1 MKRVINF
8 AAGPAAIPLE
18 VLEQARDEML
28 DWNGTGCSVMEVSH
42 RGKEYDALHHE
53 AMDLFR
59 ELAGMGKEW
68 KVLFCTGGASTQF
81 LMLPMNYL
89 GSLGAAGDG
98 KQADYISTG
107 NWSKAAIKEA
117 KRFGT
122 ITMPANMELEGGL
135 FRAIPKQSE
144 LKFNPAA
151 EYVHYTTNNTIMG
164 TEFHYTPDPH
174 GKPLVADM
182 SSDIFS
188 RPMEFNR
195 HSMVYAGAQKNLG
208 PSGVTVVAIREDF
221 LAKAKDDLP
230 TMMSYKI
237 FNEHDS
243 MFNTP
248 PCFSIY
254 ILSLVLKWLKKNGG
268 LEAMGKIN
276 EAKQKLVYAAVDG
289 SKGFYKGSAAV
300 DSRSWMNIDFK
311 LPTPELDDKFVKE
324 AKAAGIVQTK
334 GYRTMGGIRL
344 SCYNAVSLKDV
355 ETTVGFMKDFQAKNS

>member
-18 VLEQARDEML
+18 VLEQAQAEML

-68 KVLFCTGGASTQF
+68 KILFCTGGASTQF

-89 GSLGAAGDG
+89 GDG

-122 ITMPANMELEGGL
+122 ITMPANMELEGGI
-135 FRAIPKQSE
+135 FRAIPKPGE
-144 LKFNPAA
+144 LKLNPAA
-151 EYVHYTTNNTIMG
+151 EYLHYTSNNTIMG
-164 TEFHYTPDPH
+164 TEFHYTPDSK

-188 RPMEFNR
+188 RPMEFDK
-195 HSMVYAGAQKNLG
+195 HSMIYAGAQKNLG
-208 PSGVTVVAIREDF
+208 PSGVTVVAIKEDF
-221 LAKAKDDLP
+221 LAKAKEDLP

-237 FNEHDS
+237 FDEHDS

-268 LEAMGKIN
+268 LEARGKVN
-276 EAKQKLVYAAVDG
+276 DAKQKLVYQAVDG
-289 SKGFYKGSAAV
+289 SGGFYKGSAEK

-311 LPTPELDDKFVKE
+311 LSTPELDEKFVKD

-334 GYRTMGGIRL
+334 GYRTLGGIRL

-355 ETTVGFMKDFQAKNS
+355 ETTVAFMEEFKRKNG

>member
-18 VLEQARDEML
+18 VLEQAQAEML
-28 DWNGTGCSVMEVSH
+28 DWKGTGCSVMEVSH

-59 ELAGMGKEW
+59 EIAGMGPEW
-68 KVLFCTGGASTQF
+68 KILFTTGGASTQF

-89 GSLGAAGDG
+89 GEG
-98 KQADYISTG
+98 KEADYISTG

-117 KRFGT
+117 RRFGT
-122 ITMPANMELEGGL
+122 ITMPANMELEGGV
-135 FRAIPKQSE
+135 FHAIPKQSE
-144 LKFNPAA
+144 LKFNPKA

-164 TEFHYTPDPH
+164 TEFHYTPDAH
-174 GKPLVADM
+174 GKPLIADM

-188 RPMEFNR
+188 RPMEFNK
-195 HSMVYAGAQKNLG
+195 HSMIYAGAQKNLG
-208 PSGVTVVAIREDF
+208 PSGVTVVAIKEDF
-221 LAKAKDDLP
+221 LARAKEDLP

-254 ILSLVLKWLKKNGG
+254 ILDLVLQWIKKNGG
-268 LEAMGKIN
+268 LEERQRVN
-276 EAKQKLVYAAVDG
+276 DAKQKLIYATVDG
-289 SKGFYKGSAAV
+289 SGGFYKGSAEK

-311 LPTPELDDKFVKE
+311 LPSPELDEKFVKD

-355 ETTVGFMKDFQAKNS
+355 ETTVAFMKDFQQKNG

>member
-18 VLEQARDEML
+18 VLEQAQAEML

-53 AMDLFR
+53 TMDLFR
-59 ELAGMGKEW
+59 ELAGMGPEW

-81 LMLPMNYL
+81 LMLPYNYL
-89 GSLGAAGDG
+89 GDG
-98 KQADYISTG
+98 KQADYIHTG

-122 ITMPANMELEGGL
+122 ITHPANMDRGELAAN
-135 FRAIPKQSE
+135 AIPKPGD
-144 LKFNPAA
+144 LKLNPAA
-151 EYVHYTTNNTIMG
+151 EYLHYTSNNTIEG
-164 TEFHYTPDPH
+164 TEFHYTPDSK
-174 GKPLVADM
+174 GKPLIADM
-182 SSDIFS
+182 SSNIFS
-188 RPMEFNR
+188 RPMEYAK
-195 HSMVYAGAQKNLG
+195 HSMIYAGAQKNLG
-208 PSGVTVVAIREDF
+208 PSGVTVVAIKEDF
-221 LAKAKDDLP
+221 LAKAKEDLP
-230 TMMSYKI
+230 TMMSYKV

-254 ILSLVLKWLKKNGG
+254 VLSLVLKWLKKNGG
-268 LEAMGKIN
+268 LAERGRIN
-276 EAKQKLVYAAVDG
+276 DAKQKLIYAAVDG
-289 SKGFYKGSAAV
+289 SGGFYNGSAEK

-311 LPTPELDDKFVKE
+311 LPNTELDDKFVKE

-334 GYRTMGGIRL
+334 GYRTVGGIRL

-355 ETTVGFMKDFQAKNS
+355 ETTVGFMKDFQKKNG

>member
-1 MKRVINF
+1 MKRVINYS
-8 AAGPAAIPLE
+8 AGPAAIPVE

-53 AMDLFR
+53 TMDLFR

-68 KVLFCTGGASTQF
+68 NVLFCTGGASTQF
-81 LMLPMNYL
+81 LMLPMNML
-89 GSLGAAGDG
+89 GDG
-98 KQADYISTG
+98 KSADYVSTG

-117 KRFGT
+117 KRFGK
-122 ITMPANMELEGGL
+122 ITFPANMELEGEV
-135 FRAIPKQSE
+135 FKAIPKQE
-144 LKFNPAA
+144 DLKFNPDA
-151 EYVHYTTNNTIMG
+151 EYVHITSNNTVEG
-164 TEFHYTPDPH
+164 TEWHYVPDTK

-188 RPMEFNR
+188 RPVDFSKF
-195 HSMVYAGAQKNLG
+195 SMVYAGAQKNLG
-208 PSGVTVVAIREDF
+208 PSGVTVVAMKDEF

-230 TMMSYKI
+230 TMMSYKV
-237 FNEHDS
+237 FKDKES

-254 ILSLVLKWLKKNGG
+254 ILNLVLRWLKKNGG
-268 LEAMGKIN
+268 LAAMGKVN
-276 EAKQKLVYAAVDG
+276 EQKQKLLYAAIDG
-289 SKGFYKGSAAV
+289 SGGFYRGLAETP
-300 DSRSWMNIDFK
+300 SRSWMNVDFK
-311 LPTPELDDKFVKE
+311 LPTPELDDAFVKD

-344 SCYNAVSLKDV
+344 SAYNAVSLKDV
-355 ETTVGFMKDFQAKNS
+355 ETTVAFMEDFKNKHK

>member
-8 AAGPAAIPLE
+8 AAGPAGIPLE

-28 DWNGTGCSVMEVSH
+28 DWKGTGCSVMEVSH

-59 ELAGMGKEW
+59 ELAGMGPEW
-68 KVLFCTGGASTQF
+68 KILFTTGGASTQF

-89 GSLGAAGDG
+89 GEG
-98 KQADYISTG
+98 KQADYIATG

-122 ITMPANMELEGGL
+122 ITMPANMEVEGGV
-135 FRAIPKQSE
+135 FRAIPKPAE
-144 LKFNPAA
+144 LKLNPAA
-151 EYVHYTTNNTIMG
+151 QYVHYTSNNTVCG
-164 TEFHYTPDPH
+164 TEWSYTPDTK
-174 GKPLVADM
+174 GVPLIADM

-188 RPMEFNR
+188 RPAQFNR
-195 HSMVYAGAQKNLG
+195 HSMIYAGAQKNLG
-208 PSGVTVVAIREDF
+208 PSGVTVVAIKEDF
-221 LAKAKDDLP
+221 LAKAKEDLP

-254 ILSLVLKWLKKNGG
+254 ILDLVLLWLKKNGG
-268 LEAMGKIN
+268 LEARGKVN
-276 EAKQKLVYAAVDG
+276 DAKQKALYAAIDG
-289 SKGFYKGSAAV
+289 SKGFFTGLAQK
-300 DSRSWMNIDFK
+300 DSRSWMNITFK
-311 LPTPELDDKFVKE
+311 LPSPELDDKFVKD
-324 AKAAGIVQTK
+324 AKAAGIVQVK
-334 GYRTMGGIRL
+334 GYRSMGGIRL
-344 SCYNAVSLKDV
+344 SAYNAVSLKDV
-355 ETTVGFMKDFQAKNS
+355 ETTIGFMQDFQQKNG

>member
-8 AAGPAAIPLE
+8 SAGPAAIPVE

-53 AMDLFR
+53 TMDLFR

-68 KVLFCTGGASTQF
+68 NILFATGGASTQF

-89 GSLGAAGDG
+89 GTAAAAG
-98 KQADYISTG
+98 KEADYIATG

-117 KRFGT
+117 KRFGK
-122 ITMPANMELEGGL
+122 ITLPANMELAGEV
-135 FRAIPKQSE
+135 FKSIPKQGD

-151 EYVHYTTNNTIMG
+151 EYVHYTSNNTVCG
-164 TEFHYTPDPH
+164 TEWHYTPDTK

-182 SSDIFS
+182 SSNIFS
-188 RPMEFNR
+188 RPMEFDK
-195 HSMVYAGAQKNLG
+195 HSMIYAGAQKNLG
-208 PSGVTVVAIREDF
+208 PSGVTVVAIKDDF
-221 LAKAKDDLP
+221 LAKAHDDLP
-230 TMMSYKI
+230 TMMSYKV
-237 FNEHDS
+237 FKDKES

-254 ILSLVLKWLKKNGG
+254 VLNLVLRWLKKNGG
-268 LEAMGKIN
+268 LAAMGKIN
-276 EAKQKLVYAAVDG
+276 DAKQKILYAAIDG
-289 SKGFYKGSAAV
+289 SKGFYTGLADRDA
-300 DSRSWMNIDFK
+300 RSWMNVDFK
-311 LPTPELDDKFVKE
+311 LPATELDEKFIKE

-334 GYRTMGGIRL
+334 GYRSIGGIRL
-344 SCYNAVSLKDV
+344 SQYNAVSLKDV
-355 ETTVGFMKDFQAKNS
+355 ETTIGFMQDFQKKNG

>member
-18 VLEQARDEML
+18 VLEQAQAEML
-28 DWNGTGCSVMEVSH
+28 DWKGTGCSVMEVSH

-53 AMDLFR
+53 SMDLFR
-59 ELAGMGKEW
+59 EIAGMGPEW
-68 KVLFCTGGASTQF
+68 KILFTTGGASTQF

-89 GSLGAAGDG
+89 GDG
-98 KQADYISTG
+98 KEADYISTG

-122 ITMPANMELEGGL
+122 ITMPANMELEGGI

-144 LKFNPAA
+144 LKFNPKA

-164 TEFHYTPDPH
+164 TEFHYTPDAH
-174 GKPLVADM
+174 GKPLIADM

-195 HSMVYAGAQKNLG
+195 HSMIYAGAQKNLG
-208 PSGVTVVAIREDF
+208 PSGVTVVAIKEDF
-221 LAKAKDDLP
+221 LAKAKEDLP

-254 ILSLVLKWLKKNGG
+254 ILNLVLQWIKKNGG
-268 LEAMGKIN
+268 LEERQRVN
-276 EAKQKLVYAAVDG
+276 DAKQKLIYATVDG
-289 SKGFYKGSAAV
+289 SGGFYKGSAEK

-311 LPTPELDDKFVKE
+311 LPSPELDEKFVKD

-355 ETTVGFMKDFQAKNS
+355 ETTVAFMKEFQKKNG